1 MTLRLTDVI
10 AQIEGMAQ
18 EFQRQSRESGQ
29 RLERA
34 LATLEQVDR
43 VALAARMEKSA
54 GKVTWLAPRLLDA
67 PAATYP
73 APPCPPDYTIIATDG
88 SHIDV
93 DRHMPVSC
101 HLINIG
107 TVALTYGVGATADLS
122 SHPRLYTGE
131 ESVIADPAG
140 AAREESVRGAVLA
153 AKRMVEEVAALADA
167 LEATPA
173 DVPTVGL
180 LDGSLILWGLAAAE
194 PEFVR
199 KALVHDGILVQL
211 ARLEALAQ
219 GRPSLAVASYI
230 SFPGAR
236 EVVSALRLACC
247 PHEPGPDCDRHC
259 AASRPSAAGGCRACV
274 TAPQGRRECDA
285 VGGLADRL
293 LFDRL
298 LAPSQRS
305 ALFASRSRVVSQHY
319 DPAGQ
324 GVSFFYLRSEDE
336 IGRVELPQW
345 VAQDSTRLDLA
356 HAVILDQC
364 RRGYGYPRALIE
376 ANEQAVV
383 SGADREAFWRAVDG
397 ALVESKLSRT
407 TSGKSESKRTRWL

>member
-1 MTLRLTDVI
+1 MSLRLTDVI

-18 EFQRQSRESGQ
+18 ELQRQSRESGQ
-29 RLERA
+29 RLVRA

-43 VALAARMEKSA
+43 VALAARLEECR
-54 GKVTWLAPRLLDA
+54 GKVTWMAPRLLDA

-73 APPCPPDYTIIATDG
+73 APPCPPDYTVVATDG

-107 TVALTYGVGATADLS
+107 TVALTYGVGAAAALS
-122 SHPRLYTGE
+122 SRPHLYTGE
-131 ESVIADPAG
+131 ETVIADPSG

-167 LEATPA
+167 LEGMPA

-180 LDGSLILWGLAAAE
+180 LDGSLILWGVEAGE
-194 PEFVR
+194 PKFVR
-199 KALVHDGILVQL
+199 EALVQGGILVQL
-211 ARLEALAQ
+211 ARLRALAQ
-219 GRPSLAVASYI
+219 GRPALAVASYI
-230 SFPGAR
+230 SFPGAT
-236 EVVSALRLACC
+236 EVASALRLACC
-247 PHEPGPDCDRHC
+247 PHEPSPNCDRHC
-259 AASRPSAAGGCRACV
+259 AASRPSAAGGCRACA

-285 VGGLADRL
+285 VGVSSDRL

-298 LAPSQRS
+298 LAPGQRS
-305 ALFASRSRVVSQHY
+305 ALFASRSKVVSLHY

-324 GVSFFYLRSEDE
+324 GVSFFYLKSEDE

-345 VAQDSTRLDLA
+345 VAQDPARLDLA

-397 ALVESKLSRT
+397 ALAEGKLSRT
-407 TSGKSESKRTRWL
+407 TSGKSESKRARWL